1 MSETTTPT
9 HLYYEEL
16 PSTNSQL
23 RSLIFAQPLPPFSVV
38 QAEFQNAGRGQEGNR
53 WESARGEN
61 LLFSILV
68 RPKQLLARNQF
79 YLSKAISVAIVES
92 LNKIAQ
98 GFQIKWPND
107 IYHGDKKVAG
117 ILIENNLNRE
127 YIDFSIVGIGINVN
141 QTEFLSDAPN
151 PISLKQ
157 ITKANHQPAKVL
169 ATITDAI
176 EQWIEKLNNRKTD
189 EIDAAYNRQLY
200 RSNGTYPFRD
210 KEGSFEAALERIE
223 PEGYLVLRDTQN
235 QIRSYAFKE
244 VSYIIS

>member
-1 MSETTTPT
+1 MTESSTPT

-16 PSTNSQL
+16 ASTNSQL
-23 RSLIFAQPLPPFSVV
+23 RSLIFTQHLPPFCVV
-38 QAEFQNAGRGQEGNR
+38 QAGFQTAGRGQEGNR
-53 WESARGEN
+53 WESAKGEN

-92 LNKIAQ
+92 LNKVEP
-98 GFQIKWPND
+98 GFEIKWPND

-117 ILIENNLNRE
+117 ILIENNLDRA

-141 QTEFLSDAPN
+141 QTEFISDAPN

-157 ITKANHQPAKVL
+157 ISKSNHEPQKVL
-169 ATITDAI
+169 ATITNAI
-176 EQWIEKLNNRKTD
+176 EQWIEKLNDRKTD
-189 EIDAAYNRQLY
+189 ELDAAYNRQLY
-200 RSNGTYPFRD
+200 RRIGTYPFRD
-210 KEGSFEAALERIE
+210 KEGTFEAALERIE